1 MLPKYHFRAVKT
13 EDEELNGTASV
24 ANENFLLT
32 FPQGL
37 SAEGSDAPGD
47 EVKHKSPLQSWL
59 IELN

>member
-1 MLPKYHFRAVKT
+1 MLPKYVSHSRAVKT
-13 EDEELNGTASV
+13 EDEELDGSAV

-47 EVKHKSPLQSWL
+47 EVKHKGLQQKVG
-59 IELN
+59 

>member
-1 MLPKYHFRAVKT
+1 M
-13 EDEELNGTASV
+13 NGSAV

-47 EVKHKSPLQSWL
+47 EVKHKDLLQKL
-59 IELN
+59 ANRVKLNFIYVSQFPDLPSTF